1 MPKGRNAKQAKKN
14 SGGTR
19 RTAHLPCGHI
29 VQGQPQRLKQKIS
42 AHQKVC
48 VECASHDC
56 SYLWNKEFAK
66 CPNITSLQGSNS
78 GCCNQYNTT
87 QRFSAWDA
95 DAGVEVSFT
104 QDKVGGCAETLLAA
118 EDAIRK
124 CPPTKVKSTNNK
136 KKKGKKK
143 QKKPK
148 VQSDWGASQDTEET
162 TIVIGFENDEV
173 DEDFYKVLQSI
184 TADLSMDEIVEALTS
199 RGAEVVEVPFS
210 PSEVIKQRL
219 EVAKDSVIGL

>member
-1 MPKGRNAKQAKKN
+1 MPKGRNSKAMKKN

-19 RTAHLPCGHI
+19 RSAYLPCGHL
-29 VQGQPQRLKQKIS
+29 VQGQPQRIKQKIMT
-42 AHQKVC
+42 HQKVC
-48 VECASHDC
+48 IQCAATDC

-66 CPNITSLQGSNS
+66 SPNVGCLQGSNS

-87 QRFSAWDA
+87 QRFSAWDSERGIEA
-95 DAGVEVSFT
+95 TFT

-118 EDAIRK
+118 EDAVRK

-136 KKKGKKK
+136 KNKRKKK
-143 QKKPK
+143 EKKPK
-148 VQSDWGASQDTEET
+148 VQSDWGASPDKVDE
-162 TIVIGFENDEV
+162 VVVLSFDDDEV

-199 RGAEVVEVPFS
+199 RGAEVVENP
-210 PSEVIKQRL
+210 L
-219 EVAKDSVIGL
+219 EAAKDSIIGL

>member
-19 RTAHLPCGHI
+19 RSAYLPCGHL
-29 VQGQPQRLKQKIS
+29 VQGQPQRLKQKIMT
-42 AHQKVC
+42 HQKVC
-48 VECASHDC
+48 VECAATDC
-56 SYLWNKEFAK
+56 SYLWTKEFAK
-66 CPNITSLQGSNS
+66 SPNVACLQGSNS
-78 GCCNQYNTT
+78 GCCNQFNTT

-95 DAGVEVSFT
+95 DAGVEATFT
-104 QDKVGGCAETLLAA
+104 QDKVGGCVETLDAA
-118 EDAIRK
+118 EEAVKVR
-124 CPPTKVKSTNNK
+124 PPTKVKSTNNK

-162 TIVIGFENDEV
+162 TIVLGFENDEV

-199 RGAEVVEVPFS
+199 RGAQVVEVPFS

-219 EVAKDSVIGL
+219 EAAKDSVIGL